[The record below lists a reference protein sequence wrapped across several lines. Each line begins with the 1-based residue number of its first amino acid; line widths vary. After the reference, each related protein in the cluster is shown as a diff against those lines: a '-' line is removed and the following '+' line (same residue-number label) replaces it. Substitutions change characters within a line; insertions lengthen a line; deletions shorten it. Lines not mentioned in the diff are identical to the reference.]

1 MTGVVTAGDSS
12 LSPILF
18 PLLVILTGSVKSS
31 TALHSVKEIIFFSLS
46 LCVIP
51 FFETYFNSAYI
62 LLFSISKDLLLVGRG
77 RERENS
83 VLYEFLITFSFP
95 PDSGMFTLRLALLL
109 LVFFLSC
116 WACFFIIVAL
126 DSFSFFFLISRSVH
140 L

>member
-62 LLFSISKDLLLVGRG
+62 LLFSISKDLLLVGR
-77 RERENS
+77 ENS

-95 PDSGMFTLRLALLL
+95 PDSGMFTL
-109 LVFFLSC
+109 
-116 WACFFIIVAL
+116 
-126 DSFSFFFLISRSVH
+126 
-140 L
+140 